1 MKKKKKTPREWAWQ
15 FSKVLTMLLTILYIT
30 ERIYAMVIIILH
42 GEETLET
49 FLTTGTEVFL
59 AAVVAYALKSGFEN
73 VFKIKKVREKEDET
87 EE

>member
-1 MKKKKKTPREWAWQ
+1 MNKKKTPKEWAWQ

-30 ERIYAMVIIILH
+30 ERLYAMVIIIIH
-42 GEETLET
+42 GEETLGT
-49 FLTTGTEVFL
+49 FLNTGTEVFL

-73 VFKIKKVREKEDET
+73 VFKIKKGKERDEA